1 VRLQPR
7 LVLTTARTLG
17 RYRRVGDP
25 AADLNAAGQGLLNAL
40 QANGCSTSPQASVSA
55 FQTAYNALPPITN
68 SSGTPGIVTS
78 LTVDGKYGPATQAA
92 LQAWADSQNLS
103 VTVPANCF
111 PTGSSSGG
119 SSSTSTTTTT
129 TTNNATVL
137 PQPLMASLMSSWMGA
152 PAWLWV
158 LGGAVMVGVFYETRD
173 RKAPA
178 MFSTKPKRRRR
189 ARRLRRRHGRRRNP
203 GGLWNGPGTSQYG
216 WGVFHKYRG
225 TVEKRPFLVF
235 PTKARANSELK
246 RLHHIWGN
254 EKQFAVRRA

>member
-1 VRLQPR
+1 VPLQPR

-17 RYRRVGDP
+17 RYRRVGDA

-40 QANGCSTSPQASVSA
+40 QANGCSTSPQTSVST

-68 SSGTPGIVTS
+68 ASGSPGIITS
-78 LTVDGKYGPATQAA
+78 LTVDGKYGPQTETA
-92 LQAWADSQNLS
+92 LQAWADSQFLN
-103 VTVPANCF
+103 VTVPKNCF
-111 PTGSSSGG
+111 PTAGSSGSSG

-137 PQPLMASLMSSWMGA
+137 PPALMSSLMTSWMGA

-178 MFSTKPKRRRR
+178 MFSKPKRKRRMK
-189 ARRLRRRHGRRRNP
+189 RRLRRRHGRRRNP
-203 GGLWNGPGTSQYG
+203 SDSHYSHSDKATHAYLTSMP
-216 WGVFHKYRG
+216 WVKTR
-225 TVEKRPFLVF
+225 KKIR
-235 PTKARANSELK
+235 KKKKSR
-246 RLHHIWGN
+246 
-254 EKQFAVRRA
+254 